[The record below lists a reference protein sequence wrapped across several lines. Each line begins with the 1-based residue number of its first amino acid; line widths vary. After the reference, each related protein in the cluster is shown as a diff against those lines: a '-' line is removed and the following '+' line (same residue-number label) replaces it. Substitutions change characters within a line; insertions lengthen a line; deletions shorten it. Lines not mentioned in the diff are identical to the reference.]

1 MADIWQWDDK
11 NSKQSLIPK
20 KRPKL
25 WFSSFAVHFVVNL
38 ELAPQ
43 KVISAHRNVFQTK
56 KHPSCTTK
64 MQNIA
69 EIENIPLFLPVVY
82 IYIYVCVCV
91 CVCVYVSSPAMIL
104 CKMGLLLT
112 SCRIDLNIAL
122 CFNTLELL
130 IMKLTIFKTKLI
142 KLEIKH
148 NWCFSQT
155 LITTKGTRLGLSRD
169 IYYDRH

>member
-1 MADIWQWDDK
+1 MVLCTICLYNTRADMADIWQWDNK

-82 IYIYVCVCV
+82 IYIYICVCVCV
-91 CVCVYVSSPAMIL
+91 CVCMCHHQPWYYAKWVCSWLHAELISTLPYVSIL
-104 CKMGLLLT
+104 W
-112 SCRIDLNIAL
+112 NY
-122 CFNTLELL
+122 
-130 IMKLTIFKTKLI
+130 
-142 KLEIKH
+142 
-148 NWCFSQT
+148 W
-155 LITTKGTRLGLSRD
+155 
-169 IYYDRH
+169 